1 MGERLLLVV
10 IDDSPES
17 VLALRF
23 AARRAAHFDGRVAML
38 KVIPPIQFD
47 HWVGVAERAAE
58 EAREDAKRLMD
69 DYAEKVRE
77 WGEGHDPVYLVR
89 EGLIADELV
98 AQIEEDPNICLLVLA
113 AAKGRNPG
121 PLVSSIATKL
131 VAQVKVP
138 ITVIPGNL
146 TVEDIDPIT

>member
-17 VLALRF
+17 ALALRF

-58 EAREDAKRLMD
+58 EAREEAKRLMD
-69 DYAEKVRE
+69 AYAEQIRACG
-77 WGEGHDPVYLVR
+77 GEDPVYLVR
-89 EGLIADELV
+89 EGLVADEL
-98 AQIEEDPNICLLVLA
+98 ATQIEEEPNICLLVLA
-113 AAKGRNPG
+113 AAQGRNPG
-121 PLVSSIATKL
+121 PMVSSIASKL
-131 VAQVKVP
+131 VNQVKVP

-146 TVEDIDPIT
+146 TVEDIDLIT

>member
-17 VLALRF
+17 ELAIRF

-58 EAREDAKRLMD
+58 EAREEAKRLMD
-69 DYAEKVRE
+69 KYADAVRSH
-77 WGEGHDPVYLVR
+77 GGHDPVYLVR

-98 AQIEEDPNICLLVLA
+98 AQVEEEPNICLLVLA

-131 VAQVKVP
+131 VNQVKVP

-146 TVEDIDPIT
+146 TPDEIDPIT

>member
-17 VLALRF
+17 ELALRF
-23 AARRAAHFDGRVAML
+23 AARRSSHFDGRVAML
-38 KVIPPIQFD
+38 KVIPPVHFD

-58 EAREDAKRLMD
+58 EARDEARRLMD
-69 DYAEKVRE
+69 TYAEKVRE
-77 WGEGHDPVYLVR
+77 WGGHDPVYLVR
-89 EGLIADELV
+89 EGQIADELV
-98 AQIEEDPNICLLVLA
+98 SQVEEEPNICLLVLA
-113 AAKGRNPG
+113 AAQGRNPG
-121 PLVSSIATKL
+121 PLVSSIANRL
-131 VAQVKVP
+131 VSQVKVP

>member
-17 VLALRF
+17 ALALRF
-23 AARRAAHFDGRVAML
+23 SARRAAHFQGRVAML

-58 EAREDAKRLMD
+58 EAREEAKRLMD
-69 DYAEKVRE
+69 SYAEQIRACG
-77 WGEGHDPVYLVR
+77 GEDPVYLVR
-89 EGLIADELV
+89 EGLVADELV
-98 AQIEEDPNICLLVLA
+98 AQIDENPQICLLVLA

-121 PLVSSIATKL
+121 PLVSSIASKL
-131 VAQVKVP
+131 VNQIKVP

-146 TVEDIDPIT
+146 TVEEIDSIT

>member
-10 IDDSPES
+10 IDDSPEAA
-17 VLALRF
+17 LALRF

-58 EAREDAKRLMD
+58 EAREEAKRLMD
-69 DYAEKVRE
+69 TYADQVRAC
-77 WGEGHDPVYLVR
+77 GGHDPVYLVR

-98 AQIEEDPNICLLVLA
+98 AQIEEEPRICLLVLA

-121 PLVSSIATKL
+121 PLVSSIASKL
-131 VAQVKVP
+131 VNQVHVP

>member
-17 VLALRF
+17 ALALRF

-38 KVIPPIQFD
+38 KVIAPIQFD
-47 HWVGVAERAAE
+47 HWVGVAERAAK
-58 EAREDAKRLMD
+58 EAREETKQLMD
-69 DYAEKVRE
+69 AYAEQVRQF
-77 WGEGHDPVYLVR
+77 GGHDPVYLVR

-98 AQIEEDPNICLLVLA
+98 AQIEEEPNICLLVLA
-113 AAKGRNPG
+113 AASGRNPG

-131 VAQVKVP
+131 VNQVQVP

-146 TVEDIDPIT
+146 TVEDIDLIT

>member
-38 KVIPPIQFD
+38 KVIPPIHFD

-58 EAREDAKRLMD
+58 EAREEAKRLMD
-69 DYAEKVRE
+69 DYAEKVRN
-77 WGEGHDPVYLVR
+77 WGGHDPVYLVR
-89 EGLIADELV
+89 EGLISDELV
-98 AQIEEDPNICLLVLA
+98 SQIEEEPNICLLVLA
-113 AAKGRNPG
+113 AAPGRNPG
-121 PLVSSIATKL
+121 PLVSSIANKL
-131 VAQVKVP
+131 VTQVKVP

>member
-1 MGERLLLVV
+1 MGDRLLLTV

-17 VLALRF
+17 ALALRF
-23 AARRAAHFDGRVAML
+23 AARRASHFQGRVAML

-58 EAREDAKRLMD
+58 EAREEAKRLMEK
-69 DYAEKVRE
+69 YADRVQACGGQE
-77 WGEGHDPVYLVR
+77 PVFMVR

-98 AQIEEDPNICLLVLA
+98 AQIEEEPNICLLVLA
-113 AAKGRNPG
+113 AAQGRNPG
-121 PLVSSIATKL
+121 ALVSSIAGKL
-131 VAQVKVP
+131 VNQVKVP

-146 TVEDIDPIT
+146 TVEDIDLIT

>member
-17 VLALRF
+17 ALALRF

-58 EAREDAKRLMD
+58 EARDEAKRLMD
-69 DYAEKVRE
+69 AYAEQIRASG
-77 WGEGHDPVYLVR
+77 GEDPVYLVR
-89 EGLIADELV
+89 EGLVADELA
-98 AQIEEDPNICLLVLA
+98 AQIEEEPNICLLVLA

-121 PLVSSIATKL
+121 PLVSSIASKL
-131 VAQVKVP
+131 VNQVKVP

-146 TVEDIDPIT
+146 TVEDIDLIT

>member
-1 MGERLLLVV
+1 MGDRLLLTV

-17 VLALRF
+17 ALALRF

-58 EAREDAKRLMD
+58 EARDEAKRLMD
-69 DYAEKVRE
+69 KYATQVLAS
-77 WGEGHDPVYLVR
+77 GGLDPVFMIR
-89 EGLIADELV
+89 EGLVADELV
-98 AQIEEDPNICLLVLA
+98 AQIQEEPNICLLVLA
-113 AAKGRNPG
+113 AAQGRNPG
-121 PLVSSIATKL
+121 PLVSSIANKL
-131 VAQVKVP
+131 VNQVKVP